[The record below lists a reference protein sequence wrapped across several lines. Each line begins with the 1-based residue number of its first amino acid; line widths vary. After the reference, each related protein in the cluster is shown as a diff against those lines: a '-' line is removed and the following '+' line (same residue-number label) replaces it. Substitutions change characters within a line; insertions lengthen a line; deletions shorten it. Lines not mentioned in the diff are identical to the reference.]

1 MSDSKTDT
9 VISDSDYAVSKIMI
23 AIKEIGNDQASA
35 EAMIGL
41 LVVCLSKINKM
52 NVKNFVMLEDGM
64 FCINAE
70 EDDTI
75 STIRS
80 KING

>member
-1 MSDSKTDT
+1 
-9 VISDSDYAVSKIMI
+9 
-23 AIKEIGNDQASA
+23 
-35 EAMIGL
+35 
-41 LVVCLSKINKM
+41 M